1 MADLNLKL
9 ALWNYDRTRALMD
22 GSVKPEGIALQFESA
37 HQVGLI
43 MERMVRDRGYDV
55 AELGFTYYLRTL
67 ELSGAPFIAI
77 PVFPNRI
84 FRHAAIFVNTNR
96 GIARPQDLAGRKV
109 GELHRYGHDAGIW
122 SKGVLSDEYGVAAK
136 SMVHYVGGMDA
147 ANHGLAKDGAEDWAP
162 FAPPPDVAIHTLKPG
177 QGLDAM
183 LEAGEIDALFSA
195 WVPPS
200 VAKGSKNVARLFP
213 DYETV
218 ERGWFARTRVFP
230 MMHTVVM
237 RRDLYE
243 QNRWMAKSLMQAFD
257 AAKKK
262 ALEHYRFTETFMGAP
277 FMTPWLPS
285 LLEKNRALMGPDP
298 WAYGVAPNRKSL
310 ETYLR
315 YHFEQGL
322 SKRHWKPEELFAPE
336 CLD

>member
-22 GSVKPEGIALQFESA
+22 GSVKPEGVALQFESA
-37 HQVGLI
+37 QQVGLI
-43 MERMVRDRGYDV
+43 MERMVRDRAYDV

-67 ELSGAPFIAI
+67 ELAGAPFIAI

-84 FRHAAIFVNTNR
+84 FRHAAIFVNTKR
-96 GIARPQDLAGRKV
+96 GITRPQDLAGRKV

-122 SKGVLSDEYGVAAK
+122 SKGVLSDEYGVAPK
-136 SMVHYVGGMDA
+136 SMIHFVGGMD
-147 ANHGLAKDGAEDWAP
+147 GLNEGVDWAP
-162 FAPPPDVAIHTLKPG
+162 FNPPPDVQIHPLKPG
-177 QGLDAM
+177 RGLDAM

-200 VAKGSKNVARLFP
+200 LMKGSQNVARLFP

-218 ERGWFARTRVFP
+218 ERDWYRRTRIFP
-230 MMHTVVM
+230 AMHTVVI

-243 QNRWMAKSLMQAFD
+243 KNRWLAKSLMQAFD
-257 AAKKK
+257 AAKKR
-262 ALEHYRFTETFMGAP
+262 ALDHYRFTETFMGAP
-277 FMTPWLPS
+277 FMTPWLPA
-285 LLEKNRALMGPDP
+285 LLEKNRALMGADP
-298 WAYGVAPNRKSL
+298 WAYGVELNRKTI

-315 YHFEQGL
+315 YHAEQGL
-322 SKRHWKPEELFAPE
+322 SKRVWKVEELFAPE
-336 CLD
+336 CLT

>member
-1 MADLNLKL
+1 MADLKLSL

-22 GSVKPEGIALQFESA
+22 GSVKPEGLALQFESA
-37 HQVGLI
+37 QQVGMI
-43 MERMVRDRGYDV
+43 MERMVRHRGYDV
-55 AELGFTYYLRTL
+55 SELGFTYYLRTL
-67 ELSGAPFIAI
+67 ELAGAPFIAI
-77 PVFPNRI
+77 PIFPNRI

-122 SKGVLSDEYGVAAK
+122 SKGVLNDEYGVAPR
-136 SMVHYVGGMDA
+136 SMTHFVGGMDGP
-147 ANHGLAKDGAEDWAP
+147 NEGADWAP
-162 FAPPPDVAIHTLKPG
+162 FAPPADVEIHQLKPG

-195 WVPPS
+195 WLPPS
-200 VAKGSKNVARLFP
+200 LMKGSKNVARLFP
-213 DYETV
+213 DYESV
-218 ERGWFARTRVFP
+218 ERDWFRRTRVFP
-230 MMHTVVM
+230 IMHTVVI

-243 QNRWMAKSLMQAFD
+243 QNRWIAKSLMQAFE
-257 AAKKK
+257 AAKKR

-285 LLEKNRALMGPDP
+285 LLEKNRALMGVDP
-298 WAYGVAPNRKSL
+298 WAYGVEANRKTL

-315 YHFEQGL
+315 YHADQGL
-322 SKRHWKPEELFAPE
+322 SKRQWKLEELFAPE